1 MSKKPG
7 RNDPCPCGSGKKYK
21 KCCLEKDR
29 DSPGDRRPQPQK
41 VQPGIKAMAAEISRL
56 MTPPT
61 VAYDNIEF
69 DDDDLDELSNSVVR
83 LIREGKLDEA
93 EKACDELDRRFPE
106 MIDCLERRAM
116 LLEARGE
123 SKLAADYYR
132 RAAEHARTHE
142 GFDPDVAD
150 TFLASANQLDPTP
163 ENENS

>member
-1 MSKKPG
+1 MPQKLG
-7 RNDPCPCGSGKKYK
+7 RNDPCHCGSGKKYK
-21 KCCLEKDR
+21 KCCLSKDAAAAHKQAA
-29 DSPGDRRPQPQK
+29 SPQTDDKPPQRPA
-41 VQPGIKAMAAEISRL
+41 V
-56 MTPPT
+56 PPPEPSPI
-61 VAYDNIEF
+61 VLWN
-69 DDDDLDELSNSVVR
+69 DDDLDEISNSVVH

-150 TFLASANQLDPTP
+150 DFLASASQLDPTP
-163 ENENS
+163 ENENR

>member
-21 KCCLEKDR
+21 KCCLSKDAATASKQAA
-29 DSPGDRRPQPQK
+29 SPQTHSNPQQVP
-41 VQPGIKAMAAEISRL
+41 AA
-56 MTPPT
+56 PPL
-61 VAYDNIEF
+61 VPPPVVLLD
-69 DDDDLDELSNSVVR
+69 DDDDLDELSNNVVD

-116 LLEARGE
+116 FLEARGE
-123 SKLAADYYR
+123 TKLAAEYYR

-142 GFDPDVAD
+142 GFDTEIVDSY
-150 TFLASANQLDPTP
+150 LASANKLDPSP
-163 ENENS
+163 DSESS